1 MHVNRPLII
10 FGAGGFA
17 REVLQ
22 VALDLSLAQRAGDG
36 AAWEPVA
43 FAVDAT
49 YAHGNS
55 LHGLP
60 VLSTDAALGRHPDAW
75 VVVAVGSPAL
85 RRRVVH
91 ALQDRVGGRWATLVH
106 PSSWIGREVHIGRGA
121 VVCAGCQ
128 ITTDIEIGDHA
139 HVNLGCTIGHD
150 TKLVAFVTLNPG
162 VNLSGNVTLAEGVEV
177 GTGSILIPK
186 VDVGA
191 WSIIGAGSVVTRPL
205 QANVTAVGAPAK
217 AIKSRPNGWHEAGT
231 A

>member
-1 MHVNRPLII
+1 M
-10 FGAGGFA
+10 
-17 REVLQ
+17 
-22 VALDLSLAQRAGDG
+22 
-36 AAWEPVA
+36 
-43 FAVDAT
+43 
-49 YAHGNS
+49 
-55 LHGLP
+55 
-60 VLSTDAALGRHPDAW
+60 
-75 VVVAVGSPAL
+75 
-85 RRRVVH
+85 
-91 ALQDRVGGRWATLVH
+91 
-106 PSSWIGREVHIGRGA
+106 
-121 VVCAGCQ
+121 VCAGCQ

-191 WSIIGAGSVVTRPL
+191 WSIIGAGSVVTSSL